1 MQRGFYKEC
10 YTYGKWGE
18 NLPFSGNDVDLMTG
32 NRIPF
37 CTSSS
42 LLARTEIFLSSAAI
56 GKNNPWLTIWFTD
69 EARFIYEA
77 LSSRTFS
84 QLLIF
89 LNLLKD
95 RWKKKVRLLTQ
106 WGSLEFIR
114 FLFPFP
120 LPGFEESTEGW
131 KFAFPLEGWCP
142 RPRAQTV
149 RSQCRPILFFRC
161 NKGNRATIKLINY
174 FLDIKER
181 LLVKENKRKKGCNFI
196 NRCTPSCYRL
206 GIRFYS
212 VSKIFQKNQE
222 FLLYRRGMKHPLEN
236 TLPRSYRRVNET
248 TAEGKLYYHWSK

>member
-1 MQRGFYKEC
+1 MRGKLTIF
-10 YTYGKWGE
+10 GKRRGPYDRQQDSFLYQLVSACSYRDFPLE
-18 NLPFSGNDVDLMTG
+18 RCNREKQPLVNNLVY
-32 NRIPF
+32 RW
-37 CTSSS
+37 SSIH
-42 LLARTEIFLSSAAI
+42 LLDHHEHFLSF
-56 GKNNPWLTIWFTD
+56 LF
-69 EARFIYEA
+69 
-77 LSSRTFS
+77 
-84 QLLIF
+84 F

-131 KFAFPLEGWCP
+131 KFAFSLEGWCP

-196 NRCTPSCYRL
+196 NRCTPPCYRL